1 VVSHLSASSFPHRGP
16 RVRASSPHGT
26 TRHGSGATR
35 PCLRL
40 KGRRPDW
47 TVRTPSTARRLARP
61 PLQCGF
67 EAVRAATTV
76 RSLAVRASSRQP
88 PFEHHAAVSL
98 SERRVT
104 AAPSAPTAP
113 VFLHAAG
120 EVPRYLLLH
129 AAFLHAA
136 APTSFRR
143 PHPFCSPC
151 RTPLAAAL
159 LRCLHPK
166 LGSAAFLAPV
176 RSPSCSLLVPLT
188 RATMRATLLSS
199 PHNVAPPCPCR
210 HLGSVFGP
218 PRTLGR
224 EPAARTGRARQDR
237 ERHALRKLGH
247 VGTVAVGC
255 MLLCHRAAAESA
267 RWPLNYFSIF

>member
-1 VVSHLSASSFPHRGP
+1 VGSHLSASSFPHRGP

-47 TVRTPSTARRLARP
+47 TVRTPPTARRLARP
-61 PLQCGF
+61 PLQRGF

-76 RSLAVRASSRQP
+76 RSLTVHASSRQP
-88 PFEHHAAVSL
+88 PFEHRAAVSL

-136 APTSFRR
+136 APTSFRW

-188 RATMRATLLSS
+188 RAAMRATLLSS
-199 PHNVAPPCPCR
+199 PHNVTPPHRCARAGTWALC
-210 HLGSVFGP
+210 S
-218 PRTLGR
+218 GR
-224 EPAARTGRARQDR
+224 LARWAASLPRARAAPGKTVSGM
-237 ERHALRKLGH
+237 HCASWATLALWPWAACYYATGPWRSRP
-247 VGTVAVGC
+247 VG
-255 MLLCHRAAAESA
+255 R
-267 RWPLNYFSIF
+267 